1 MMLGRVHLS
10 HKPLRAFLAELHSS
24 KARASKAVTQ
34 GHPSQPF
41 PGPCIKKNQKQPT
54 NPMQEE
60 ERKQF
65 ARNYS
70 PLLPNQGI

>member
-1 MMLGRVHLS
+1 MLGRVHLS
-10 HKPLRAFLAELHSS
+10 HKPLRAFLAQLHSS
-24 KARASKAVTQ
+24 KARVSKAVTQ

-41 PGPCIKKNQKQPT
+41 PGPCIKKTKQPT
-54 NPMQEE
+54 NPTQEE

-70 PLLPNQGI
+70 PLLPNQGT